1 MGIKKKKSIIKG
13 NRLFYI
19 VIFSVI
25 LYVAWIFGN
34 QQIKLQTFQQQEQEK
49 QKQVAALKQE
59 VLRIEEEIKQSN
71 TPEFIEKV
79 AREQLKMVK
88 PNEII
93 YIDMEKAKHP

>member
-34 QQIKLQTFQQQEQEK
+34 QQIKLRDFQQQEQEK

-93 YIDMEKAKHP
+93 YIDMEKAKHQ